1 MMTIALILL
10 ALYAILA
17 TAAAIWRIRPVEM
30 AEPLTLPGP
39 DDRALSDEQKASR
52 GFRAKAAMAE
62 FFAPAFRSLEGEY
75 LTALTTL
82 ASNEPWATD
91 KLTKLAVAQRVIK
104 TVEQQVMLA
113 VLEGE
118 TAAQN
123 LDRAKKIAALPE
135 AKRRWVA

>member
-1 MMTIALILL
+1 MTVALIVL
-10 ALYAILA
+10 ALWAILA
-17 TAAAIWRIRPVEM
+17 TAALVWRLWPVPPESQ
-30 AEPLTLPGP
+30 PLTLPDP
-39 DDRALSDEQKASR
+39 DDRALSDEQKAAR
-52 GFRAKAAMAE
+52 GVRAKMAMAE
-62 FFAPAFRSLEGEY
+62 FFAPAFRSIEGEY

-104 TVEQQVMLA
+104 TVEQQVMVA

-118 TAAQN
+118 TAAQS
-123 LDRAKKIAALPE
+123 LERAKRIAALPE